1 MIAKTVKSVEKIV
14 YEWRN
19 EIMKK
24 ELFSK
29 IKKYM
34 VMCSVAGAMAIS
46 GIAGVASQAKAG
58 VKIGGLDLGNIVT
71 YDFEK
76 EGEPNTNN
84 EGFTFRNDKEV
95 GYTRYRYKYNATKV
109 YIYPTVGPTLYYRV
123 HGADSSNG
131 KNVAIRSN
139 PHKVPIGV
147 EASFTNYVW
156 ENGNS
161 YARIKVRRTVNAQYV
176 DSLFWWSP
184 DSKNVYKVYD

>member
-14 YEWRN
+14 YEGRN

-71 YDFEK
+71 YDLEK
-76 EGEPNTNN
+76 
-84 EGFTFRNDKEV
+84 
-95 GYTRYRYKYNATKV
+95 
-109 YIYPTVGPTLYYRV
+109 
-123 HGADSSNG
+123 
-131 KNVAIRSN
+131 
-139 PHKVPIGV
+139 
-147 EASFTNYVW
+147 
-156 ENGNS
+156 
-161 YARIKVRRTVNAQYV
+161 
-176 DSLFWWSP
+176 
-184 DSKNVYKVYD
+184 